1 MKRREPKK
9 NAECEGCLE
18 HAPLLMPVAVAPGMA
33 IFVWQLLCLQCRL
46 STRSDENQMVAS
58 DLLHSPREQS
68 RAAYPE
74 WMAAE
79 I

>member
-1 MKRREPKK
+1 MQRPEPKK
-9 NAECEGCLE
+9 HAECSQCLE
-18 HAPLLMPVAVAPGMA
+18 HAPLLMPVAIAPGFA
-33 IFVWQLLCLQCRL
+33 VFTWPLLCLLCRL
-46 STRSDENQMVAS
+46 NVRSNDYEMLAS
-58 DLLHSPREQS
+58 DLLHSRHEES